1 MDGEPDILSF
11 GSRRR
16 RGGRR
21 LGRGGWIAIFAVGVL
36 LAGLGAGTYLVLL
49 VGHRDGTIG
58 DLQAALRA
66 TARQSAS
73 AAAEPVELKL
83 PVVSGS
89 SLSTFP
95 DGADGS
101 FSMVTA
107 AVQPMPGQAAL
118 TWLFIYGKHAN
129 PGERYGLL
137 EGTCG
142 GQFVTSSDLA
152 DGTAD
157 RAGDL
162 TIVAPNLDISA
173 GTSDVWVL
181 VYRTED
187 GVTLGGIQGPLIGR
201 GARTF
206 RSTPPC

>member
-1 MDGEPDILSF
+1 MDGEPDVLSF
-11 GSRRR
+11 GSRPR
-16 RGGRR
+16 RGGWRP
-21 LGRGGWIAIFAVGVL
+21 GRGGWIAIFAVVL

-49 VGHRDGTIG
+49 VGHRDSTIG

-66 TARQSAS
+66 ARQPAP
-73 AAAEPVELKL
+73 AAAAPVELKL
-83 PVVSGS
+83 PAVSGS

-95 DGADGS
+95 NGADGS

-107 AVQPMPGQAAL
+107 VVQPMPGQAAL
-118 TWLFIYGKHAN
+118 TWLFIYGKHAD
-129 PGERYGLL
+129 PGDRYGLL

-173 GTSDVWVL
+173 GASDVWVL
-181 VYRTED
+181 IYRTED
-187 GVTLGGIQGPLIGR
+187 GVTLGGIQGPLIGG

-206 RSTPPC
+206 RTTPPC

>member
-11 GSRRR
+11 GSRPR

-21 LGRGGWIAIFAVGVL
+21 PGRGGWIAIFAVVL
-36 LAGLGAGTYLVLL
+36 LAGLGAGIYLVLL

-58 DLQAALRA
+58 DLRAALRA
-66 TARQSAS
+66 ARQSAS
-73 AAAEPVELKL
+73 APAAPVELPL
-83 PVVSGS
+83 PVVSAS
-89 SLSTFP
+89 TLSAFP
-95 DGADGS
+95 DGADCS

-107 AVQPMPGQAAL
+107 AVRPSSSAAAL
-118 TWLFIYGKHAN
+118 TWLFISGKHAD

-152 DGTAD
+152 DGIAD

-173 GTSDVWVL
+173 GASDVWVL
-181 VYRTED
+181 IYRTED
-187 GVTLGGIQGPLIGR
+187 GVTLGGIQGPLIGG

-206 RSTPPC
+206 RTTPPC